1 MPDWLTADVS
11 GEGPVALKILAVRLG
26 LSLFFGGLVAA
37 VYRASY
43 GRDKADAVVMH
54 TTLVLLC
61 VLIAM
66 VSLVI
71 GNSVARAFSL
81 VGALSIVRFRT
92 VVDDTRDTAFVIFAV
107 IVGMAVGTG
116 QFLVP
121 VAGIPAVGLAAIGM
135 HRFRRESSSAFDGTL
150 TVRVGLGRDAESLL
164 ALPLAHHVERRRLL
178 SVGTTKQGAAL
189 ELAYGVRLKSEISLA
204 NLVMELNQIEG
215 IQSVEIRRGSA

>member
-1 MPDWLTADVS
+1 
-11 GEGPVALKILAVRLG
+11 
-26 LSLFFGGLVAA
+26 
-37 VYRASY
+37 
-43 GRDKADAVVMH
+43 
-54 TTLVLLC
+54 
-61 VLIAM
+61 
-66 VSLVI
+66 
-71 GNSVARAFSL
+71 
-81 VGALSIVRFRT
+81 